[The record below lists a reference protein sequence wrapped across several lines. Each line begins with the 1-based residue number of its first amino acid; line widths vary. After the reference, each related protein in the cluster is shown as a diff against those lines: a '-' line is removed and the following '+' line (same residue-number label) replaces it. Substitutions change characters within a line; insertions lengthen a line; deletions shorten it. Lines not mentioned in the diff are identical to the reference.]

1 MSSPIGWENSSKTRK
16 TFNFSLLTLL
26 SDTVKTWKKPAK
38 DASTQRYL
46 PFSEIRDN
54 MIMMKDGSSRMVLRV
69 HALNFNL
76 KSQEEQDAILMSYQ
90 RFLNALSFP
99 IQIIIRSLKVD
110 IETYI
115 NRLKNLALSQ
125 SNPLLQEQTYKY
137 VDFLT
142 TLIDLAQIMKKE
154 FYIVVPFDLE
164 NNESVSKTDIFG
176 VFRSFWSALSQE
188 ESVADI
194 RSNRIRVSRMKKWN
208 YERVSQVKMSL
219 EAIGLKADE
228 VEKEELVKLIYNYY
242 NPRIKN
248 EMLLKGDVDTMTL
261 G

>member
-1 MSSPIGWENSSKTRK
+1 MSST
-16 TFNFSLLTLL
+16 
-26 SDTVKTWKKPAK
+26 DTVRTGKKPAK
-38 DASTQRYL
+38 DTSTQRYL
-46 PFSEIRDN
+46 PFSEIREN

-76 KSQEEQDAILMSYQ
+76 KSVEEQDAILMSYQ
-90 RFLNALSFP
+90 RFLNALNFP

-115 NRLKNLALSQ
+115 NRLKNLALKQ
-125 SNPLLQEQTYKY
+125 ENPLLQEQTYKY

-154 FYIVVPFDLE
+154 FYIVVPFDVE
-164 NNESVSKTDIFG
+164 NNESVRKTDFIG
-176 VFRSFWSALSQE
+176 VFKSFWSALSQE

-194 RSNRIRVSRMKKWN
+194 RANRVRVARLKKWN
-208 YERVSQVKMSL
+208 YERMSTVKMSL

-228 VEKEELVKLIYNYY
+228 LDKTEIVKLIYNYY

-248 EMLLKGDVDTMTL
+248 EILLKWDIDTMNL